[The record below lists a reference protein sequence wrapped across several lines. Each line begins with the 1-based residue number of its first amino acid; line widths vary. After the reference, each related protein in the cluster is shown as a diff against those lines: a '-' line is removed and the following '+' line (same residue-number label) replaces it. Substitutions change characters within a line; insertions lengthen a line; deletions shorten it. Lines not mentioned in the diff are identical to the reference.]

1 MKFRDIAMRG
11 PWTSGG
17 IEFNFGIIGHA
28 PTSST
33 PVDYVTRQKPDGS
46 VSCYVSS
53 YELVTRTLW
62 TVEVNLPKDKAYF
75 TTTTTWH
82 NSSSIDQ
89 PYYQWMNAGYPQ
101 RGMSSSAIPEP
112 IISDTEA
119 NSIRFLWMNRAGIS
133 PGMKRTTS
141 VIPNRIIL

>member
-1 MKFRDIAMRG
+1 MLFRSVVKFRDIAMRG

-33 PVDYVTRQKPDGS
+33 PIDYVTRQKPDGS

-89 PYYQWMNAGYPQ
+89 PYYQWMNAGYPTAVSCLLLQ
-101 RGMSSSAIPEP
+101 
-112 IISDTEA
+112 
-119 NSIRFLWMNRAGIS
+119 NR
-133 PGMKRTTS
+133 PQ
-141 VIPNRIIL
+141 